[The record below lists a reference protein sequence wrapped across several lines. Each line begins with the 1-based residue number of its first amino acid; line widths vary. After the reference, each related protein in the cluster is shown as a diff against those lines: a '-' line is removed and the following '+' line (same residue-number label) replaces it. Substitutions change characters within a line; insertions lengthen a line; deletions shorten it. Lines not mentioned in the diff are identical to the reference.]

1 MISTRFSYSAL
12 IYNYYFML
20 IINLHAL
27 YLYNVKINSNNGLKY
42 SLEFGAVTETV
53 SRFVLIFW
61 QISLRDLKVG

>member
-42 SLEFGAVTETV
+42 SLEFVAVTETV
-53 SRFVLIFW
+53 SRFVLRFW